1 MPIKLFRDAF
11 LQACTNKNYS
21 EPTIDNMKRV
31 YDNLEVNQVFSSAYI
46 KKILECSERTAR
58 NLITK
63 LKETETIV
71 PVTGKGKGMY
81 RFKYATEYDKNS

>member
-1 MPIKLFRDAF
+1 
-11 LQACTNKNYS
+11 
-21 EPTIDNMKRV
+21 MKRV
-31 YDNLEVNQVFSSAYI
+31 YDNMEANQVFSSVYI
-46 KKILECSERTAR
+46 KKILECSEQTAR

-71 PVTGKGKGMY
+71 PVTGKGMY